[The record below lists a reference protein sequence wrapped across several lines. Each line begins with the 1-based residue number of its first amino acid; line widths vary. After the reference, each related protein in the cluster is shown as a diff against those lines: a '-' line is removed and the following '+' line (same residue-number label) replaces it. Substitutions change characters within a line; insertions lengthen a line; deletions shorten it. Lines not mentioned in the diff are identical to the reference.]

1 MCWSALPKPTQHV
14 EGKDEPHLLSEAHG
28 VHRSPYDVSLF
39 SFEALKLGK
48 RMELGRT
55 RKIPF
60 FPNFSGTLGTFRCD
74 RKRSQKRRPWR
85 SPAGSHG
92 LFSWPKTTS
101 LCLSFLSGKRSW
113 LLTVSSAL
121 CPFGL
126 AISHQLF
133 PLPSPG
139 CNYLNVRQRN
149 FPILE
154 TLHIYLS
161 LWWPLQ
167 CYIVPS
173 SSQKLSLSSFGLRPM
188 LDCLLCLA
196 SWVGY
201 QSVLEKT
208 FEDVFGTAREY
219 TD

>member
-1 MCWSALPKPTQHV
+1 MQERFLFFPTLVENLPHSIGTERDLRREDLEGHWSF
-14 EGKDEPHLLSEAHG
+14 LLAKNHQL
-28 VHRSPYDVSLF
+28 VPFF
-39 SFEALKLGK
+39 SF
-48 RMELGRT
+48 
-55 RKIPF
+55 RKKILIA
-60 FPNFSGTLGTFRCD
+60 NS
-74 RKRSQKRRPWR
+74 
-85 SPAGSHG
+85 
-92 LFSWPKTTS
+92 
-101 LCLSFLSGKRSW
+101 
-113 LLTVSSAL
+113 VSSTL

-126 AISHQLF
+126 ATSHQLF

-188 LDCLLCLA
+188 LDYLA
-196 SWVGY
+196 WLSRWPCFLGWL
-201 QSVLEKT
+201 SKHPGENIWGC
-208 FEDVFGTAREY
+208 FGTAREY